1 MALLSLVTDKPLP
14 FQKSVYG
21 RGKGEWFIGVI
32 DYVTWSESLSWVGDI
47 IHSNPFQRIV
57 ISLL

>member
-32 DYVTWSESLSWVGDI
+32 DYVT
-47 IHSNPFQRIV
+47 
-57 ISLL
+57 